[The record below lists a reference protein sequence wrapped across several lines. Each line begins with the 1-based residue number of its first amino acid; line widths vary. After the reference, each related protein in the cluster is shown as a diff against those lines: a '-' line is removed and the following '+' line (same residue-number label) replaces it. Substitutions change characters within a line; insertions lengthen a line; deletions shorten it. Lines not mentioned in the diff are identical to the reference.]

1 VVAELAACFVVV
13 IAMGAELLHARRVHR
28 VAHLAFGPSRRPAS
42 WVWFAPLARVA
53 ALAAVTWGL
62 ATLMMLEPK
71 VHNVAEIPESEF
83 RHVVLVLDVSPSM
96 RLQDAGPDAK
106 QSRMQRAADI
116 MESFFKRVAIEQYR
130 ISVVACYNGAKPVV
144 IDTRDVEVVR
154 NILNDLPMHYAF
166 EAGKTDIFSGLAE
179 AAEIARPWR
188 PKSTTVLLVTDGDTV
203 PATGMPKMPA
213 AVGGVLV
220 VGVGDT
226 RAGKF
231 IDGRQS
237 RQESSVLR
245 QVAHRLG
252 GVYHN
257 GNEKHLSTAVLKQ
270 LTAVTGHSKLD
281 RYTRREYALFACAA
295 GAGTIALLPLLLHYL
310 GTQWRP
316 GVLRPAAPQ
325 RSRDRQDGRAKEKS
339 TARNVQT
346 V

>member
-1 VVAELAACFVVV
+1 MVAELAACLAVV

-28 VAHLAFGPSRRPAS
+28 VALLAFGPSRRPAP
-42 WVWFAPLARVA
+42 WVWAAPFARVA

-62 ATLMMLEPK
+62 VTLMMLEPK
-71 VHNVAEIPESEF
+71 VHNVAEIPESEY

-96 RLQDAGPDAK
+96 RLQDAGPEAK
-106 QSRMQRAADI
+106 QSRMQRAADV

-144 IDTRDVEVVR
+144 IDTRDIEVVR

-166 EAGKTDIFSGLAE
+166 EAGKTDIFAGLEE
-179 AAEIARPWR
+179 AARIARPWR

-220 VGVGDT
+220 VGVGDP

-237 RQESSVLR
+237 RQETAVLR

-257 GNEKHLSTAVLKQ
+257 GNEKHLSTTVLKQ
-270 LTAVTGHSKLD
+270 LTAVTGHSKLAK
-281 RYTRREYALFACAA
+281 YTRREYALMACAA

-310 GTQWRP
+310 GTRWRP
-316 GVLRPAAPQ
+316 GVLARVASDHDGANHRTAAGA
-325 RSRDRQDGRAKEKS
+325 SR
-339 TARNVQT
+339 
-346 V
+346 